1 MEILVKG
8 VITFDIWSE
17 QRNKENTNSSIKI
30 VISELNLEQQ
40 GSIYNDNDG
49 GGGLCMYVYM
59 LLRGVVVF
67 QADKHRVTQIHH
79 LLTCCQL
86 SYPFSIE

>member
-1 MEILVKG
+1 MEILLKG

-40 GSIYNDNDG
+40 GFNI
-49 GGGLCMYVYM
+49 
-59 LLRGVVVF
+59 
-67 QADKHRVTQIHH
+67 
-79 LLTCCQL
+79 
-86 SYPFSIE
+86 

>member
-40 GSIYNDNDG
+40 GFNI
-49 GGGLCMYVYM
+49 
-59 LLRGVVVF
+59 
-67 QADKHRVTQIHH
+67 
-79 LLTCCQL
+79 
-86 SYPFSIE
+86 